1 MSYCTWNNYTLTYYN
16 WVTTYFQVFV
26 SIIPQTSGVTD
37 EKTFPLWFSFRT
49 VYKPEKAKLW
59 HTLVVTGT
67 FRPRSTCY
75 SRTNEGKTYNLVANY
90 FHKLLCLS

>member
-37 EKTFPLWFSFRT
+37 EKTFPLWFSFQT

-75 SRTNEGKTYNLVANY
+75 SRTNQGKTYNLVANY
-90 FHKLLCLS
+90 FHKLFCLS